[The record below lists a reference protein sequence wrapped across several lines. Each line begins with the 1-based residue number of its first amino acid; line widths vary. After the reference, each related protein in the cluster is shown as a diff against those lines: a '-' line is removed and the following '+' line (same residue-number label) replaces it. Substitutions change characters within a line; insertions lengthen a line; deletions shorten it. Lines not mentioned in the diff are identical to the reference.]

1 MIRRTCLGRRGRT
14 LYATHFWVADTGS
27 EPRGQATDPE
37 EETMLVLTRKPGQ
50 SIMIGD
56 GVEVQVLS
64 VAGEK
69 VRLGITAP
77 RDVSIFRNEV
87 YDRIESENNAPDAGE
102 EPDEETNAAVSDALE
117 RLSQR

>member
-1 MIRRTCLGRRGRT
+1 M
-14 LYATHFWVADTGS
+14 
-27 EPRGQATDPE
+27 
-37 EETMLVLTRKPGQ
+37 MLVLTRKPGQ

-77 RDVSIFRNEV
+77 QDVSIFRNEV
-87 YDRIESENNAPDAGE
+87 YERIESENR
-102 EPDEETNAAVSDALE
+102 EPSSGGGDDEEDVGTNAAVSNALD

>member
-1 MIRRTCLGRRGRT
+1 
-14 LYATHFWVADTGS
+14 
-27 EPRGQATDPE
+27 
-37 EETMLVLTRKPGQ
+37 MLVLTRKPGQ

-56 GVEVQVLS
+56 GIEVQVLS

-77 RDVSIFRNEV
+77 SDVSIFRNEV
-87 YDRIESENNAPDAGE
+87 YDRIESENESEGGTGGDDNDEGGANEAVANA
-102 EPDEETNAAVSDALE
+102 LQ

>member
-1 MIRRTCLGRRGRT
+1 
-14 LYATHFWVADTGS
+14 
-27 EPRGQATDPE
+27 
-37 EETMLVLTRKPGQ
+37 MLVLTRKPGQ

-87 YDRIESENNAPDAGE
+87 YERIEHETSTGGSGDEDEDDGGTNEAVEN
-102 EPDEETNAAVSDALE
+102 ALE
-117 RLSQR
+117 RLSSR

>member
-1 MIRRTCLGRRGRT
+1 
-14 LYATHFWVADTGS
+14 
-27 EPRGQATDPE
+27 
-37 EETMLVLTRKPGQ
+37 MLVLTRKPGQ

-77 RDVSIFRNEV
+77 RDVAIFRNEV
-87 YDRIESENNAPDAGE
+87 YDRIETESEQVE
-102 EPDEETNAAVSDALE
+102 EEDDQTNAAVADALE
-117 RLSQR
+117 RLSHRS

>member
-1 MIRRTCLGRRGRT
+1 
-14 LYATHFWVADTGS
+14 
-27 EPRGQATDPE
+27 
-37 EETMLVLTRKPGQ
+37 MLVLTRKPGQ

-87 YDRIESENNAPDAGE
+87 YDRIESETSGGGDKGD
-102 EPDEETNAAVSDALE
+102 EPNAAVADALE
-117 RLSQR
+117 RLSSQKS

>member
-1 MIRRTCLGRRGRT
+1 
-14 LYATHFWVADTGS
+14 
-27 EPRGQATDPE
+27 
-37 EETMLVLTRKPGQ
+37 MLVLTRKPGQ

-87 YDRIESENNAPDAGE
+87 HDRIEGE
-102 EPDEETNAAVSDALE
+102 ERAGQQEVEEGTNAVVEDALE
-117 RLSQR
+117 RLSHGS

>member
-1 MIRRTCLGRRGRT
+1 M
-14 LYATHFWVADTGS
+14 A
-27 EPRGQATDPE
+27 
-37 EETMLVLTRKPGQ
+37 MLVLTRKPGQ

-87 YDRIESENNAPDAGE
+87 YDRIESEQARGGGE
-102 EPDEETNAAVSDALE
+102 DEEDGETNAAVADALE
-117 RLSQR
+117 KLSNRS

>member
-1 MIRRTCLGRRGRT
+1 
-14 LYATHFWVADTGS
+14 
-27 EPRGQATDPE
+27 
-37 EETMLVLTRKPGQ
+37 MLVLTRKPDQ

-87 YDRIESENNAPDAGE
+87 YDRIESEKSGGE
-102 EPDEETNAAVSDALE
+102 DDEGANAAVAEALE
-117 RLSQR
+117 RISQKS

>member
-1 MIRRTCLGRRGRT
+1 
-14 LYATHFWVADTGS
+14 
-27 EPRGQATDPE
+27 
-37 EETMLVLTRKPGQ
+37 MLVLTRKPGQ

-56 GVEVQVLS
+56 RVEVQVLS

-87 YDRIESENNAPDAGE
+87 YDRIEYESSGDAV
-102 EPDEETNAAVSDALE
+102 DEGTNAAVADALE
-117 RLSQR
+117 RLSQGT

>member
-1 MIRRTCLGRRGRT
+1 
-14 LYATHFWVADTGS
+14 
-27 EPRGQATDPE
+27 
-37 EETMLVLTRKPGQ
+37 MLVLTRKPGQ

-77 RDVSIFRNEV
+77 RDVAIFRNEV
-87 YDRIESENNAPDAGE
+87 YDRIETESEQVE
-102 EPDEETNAAVSDALE
+102 EEDDETNAAVADALE
-117 RLSQR
+117 RLSQRS

>member
-1 MIRRTCLGRRGRT
+1 
-14 LYATHFWVADTGS
+14 
-27 EPRGQATDPE
+27 
-37 EETMLVLTRKPGQ
+37 MLVLTRKPGQ

-87 YDRIESENNAPDAGE
+87 YDRIESEEEGGASAADDDPGTNEAVANALD
-102 EPDEETNAAVSDALE
+102 
-117 RLSQR
+117 RLSRR